1 MLVAQDAIA
10 RAPRILPAAAG
21 VAAVASFALQPSCV
35 SPMSDLN
42 IVLLSGGSGTRLWP
56 LSREAH
62 PKQFLP
68 LLGEQSLLQATW
80 QRVRELPGVVR
91 SGSGDT
97 ADADK
102 LIVIANEEH
111 RFLVAEQLRQIDAHP
126 AALILEPIG
135 RNTAPAIAVAALQ
148 AMQSGADHG
157 RSKVAGA
164 GRAGAI
170 ADPLLLVLPSDH
182 VVHDEAAFRAAV
194 QSALPVAERGA
205 LVTFGIVPTAPEIGY
220 GYIRARRGESAS
232 DNTKSGALAIE
243 QFVEKPDLATAQRY
257 LAEGGYYW
265 NSGMFLFR
273 ASRYLAELE
282 KFAPQMLAQCRAA
295 LAGAKLDQD
304 FLRLDRAAFETC
316 PADSIDYAVMEKTA
330 DAFVVPIDVGWSD
343 VGSWSALW
351 QLAEQDGDG
360 NAHRGDV
367 LALDCANTLA
377 WGERRLI
384 ALIGLRDVVVVD
396 TDDALL
402 VAHRDR
408 VQDVKEI
415 VARLK
420 RDDRSHARL
429 HRKVYRP
436 WGSYDSVDASERF
449 QVKRIT
455 VKPGAS
461 LSLQMHQHRAEH
473 WIVVT
478 GTARVTCD
486 ERVFDLH
493 ENQSTYIP
501 LGAKH
506 RLQNLGGTPLELI
519 EVQSGD
525 YLGEDDIVRFDD
537 IYGRKTDG

>member
-1 MLVAQDAIA
+1 MSDAQDAIA
-10 RAPRILPAAAG
+10 RARRIRSAAA
-21 VAAVASFALQPSCV
+21 VVAVASCMPRVFCV
-35 SPMSDLN
+35 SSMSDLT

-62 PKQFLP
+62 PKQFLA
-68 LLGEQSLLQATW
+68 LVGEQSLLQATW
-80 QRVRELPGVVR
+80 QRVRELPEVA
-91 SGSGDT
+91 GSGV
-97 ADADK
+97 ADK

-111 RFLVAEQLRQIDAHP
+111 RFLVAEQLRQIGAHP
-126 AALILEPIG
+126 AALILEPVG

-148 AMQSGADHG
+148 AMAGG
-157 RSKVAGA
+157 R
-164 GRAGAI
+164 
-170 ADPLLLVLPSDH
+170 DPLLLVLPSDH
-182 VVHDEAAFRAAV
+182 VVRDEAGFRAAV
-194 QSALPVAERGA
+194 QSALSVAERGA
-205 LVTFGIVPTAPEIGY
+205 LVTFGIIPATPETGY
-220 GYIRARRGESAS
+220 GYIRAKREDATS
-232 DNTKSGALAIE
+232 DKTKSGALAVE
-243 QFVEKPDLATAQRY
+243 QFVEKPDLATANRY

-304 FLRLDRAAFETC
+304 FLRLDRAAFEAC

-330 DAFVVPIDVGWSD
+330 DAFVLPIDVGWSD

-351 QLAEQDGDG
+351 QLAAQDGDG

-367 LALDCANTLA
+367 LALDCVDTLA

-384 ALIGLRDVVVVD
+384 AMIGVRDMVVVD

-420 RDDRSHARL
+420 RDDRPQARL

-436 WGSYDSVDASERF
+436 WGSYDSVDAAKGF

-473 WIVVT
+473 WIVVN

-506 RLQNLGGTPLELI
+506 RLQNLGSTPLELI

-525 YLGEDDIVRFDD
+525 YLGEDDIVRFEDV
-537 IYGRKTDG
+537 YGRG

>member
-1 MLVAQDAIA
+1 
-10 RAPRILPAAAG
+10 
-21 VAAVASFALQPSCV
+21 
-35 SPMSDLN
+35 MSELN

-80 QRVRELPGVVR
+80 RRVCELPGVAAT
-91 SGSGDT
+91 GATDT
-97 ADADK
+97 

-111 RFLVAEQLRQIDAHP
+111 RFLVAEQLRQVDAHP
-126 AALILEPIG
+126 AALILEPVG
-135 RNTAPAIAVAALQ
+135 RNTAPAIAVAALRS
-148 AMQSGADHG
+148 MQDGG
-157 RSKVAGA
+157 
-164 GRAGAI
+164 
-170 ADPLLLVLPSDH
+170 DPLLLVLPSDH
-182 VVHDEAAFRAAV
+182 VVRDEAAFRAAV
-194 QSALPVAERGA
+194 QSALPVAEGGA
-205 LVTFGIVPTAPEIGY
+205 LVTFGIVPTAAETGY
-220 GYIRARRGESAS
+220 GYIRAKGGDGAS
-232 DNTKSGALAIE
+232 GTLEIE

-282 KFAPQMLAQCRAA
+282 QFAPQMLSQCRAA

-304 FLRLDRAAFETC
+304 FLRLDRAAFEAC

-330 DAFVVPIDVGWSD
+330 DAVVLPIDVGWSD

-351 QLAEQDGDG
+351 QLAEQDGHG

-367 LALDCANTLA
+367 LALDCTDTLA
-377 WGERRLI
+377 WGERRLV
-384 ALIGLRDVVVVD
+384 ALIGLRDMVVVD

-420 RDDRSHARL
+420 RDGRSQARL

-436 WGSYDSVDASERF
+436 WGSYDSVDSAEGF

-461 LSLQMHQHRAEH
+461 LSLQMHRHRAEH
-473 WIVVT
+473 WIVVN

-493 ENQSTYIP
+493 ENESAHIP

-506 RLQNLGGTPLELI
+506 RLQNLGSTPLEII

-525 YLGEDDIVRFDD
+525 YLGEDDIVRFED
-537 IYGRKTDG
+537 IYGREKES